1 MKNCAIVCEY
11 NPFHT
16 GHLYQLSR
24 VGEYAPNNIFCIMSG
39 AFVQAAMPA
48 FCDKALRAECAL
60 LGGADAVIELPTVY
74 STASAQIFAEGA
86 LKIIS
91 GIKDITHIAMGAA
104 ADPSDVLKIADV
116 KISHADKFSAELKK
130 QLNNG
135 KSYNSASAAALSR
148 LCDRFYSKD
157 CNVEQTLS
165 DPNSILCL
173 EYICAVNKFAANIEP
188 LIIPRL
194 GAQYNSSETRGDYI
208 SATAIRQAESDGKLD
223 SAARYIPYKYK
234 EIADWRK
241 RHSPDVDCYKRMAVY
256 ALKCARSN
264 EIKDMRNCSE
274 GMEYLLK
281 DLSYLH
287 DFDDYIDKAVGR
299 RYGKKRLY
307 RLFMDILL
315 NVDKSAVD
323 KDFCTRLLACK
334 KDLDFTLLPACVKTN
349 NADIKA
355 AAAESADVKDVLE
368 IDLRATALYNTICRI
383 DGDYFNYS
391 LVKV

>member
-116 KISHADKFSAELKK
+116 KISHADEFSAELKK

-135 KSYNSASAAALSR
+135 KSYNSASAAALSQ

-173 EYICAVNKFAANIEP
+173 EYICAVDKYAANIEP

-194 GAQYNSSETRGDYI
+194 GAQYNSSETQGDYI

-223 SAARYIPYKYK
+223 SVARYIPYKYK

-241 RHSPDVDCYKRMAVY
+241 QHSPDIDCYKRMAIY
-256 ALKCARSN
+256 ALKCAHSN
-264 EIKDMRNCSE
+264 EIKDLRNCSE

-281 DLSYLH
+281 NLSYLH
-287 DFDDYIDKAVGR
+287 YFDDYIDKAVGR

-315 NVDKSAVD
+315 NMNKSAVD